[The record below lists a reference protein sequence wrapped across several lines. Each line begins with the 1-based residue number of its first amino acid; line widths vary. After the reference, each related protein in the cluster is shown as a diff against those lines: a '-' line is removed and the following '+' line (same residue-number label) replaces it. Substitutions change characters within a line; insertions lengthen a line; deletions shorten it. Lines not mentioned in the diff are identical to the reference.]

1 MRMFVVVLSPVL
13 SPLITKVLL
22 CEGCTEAT
30 LAEKSSRISGAGMDV
45 PSRSAKERA
54 GVASRESAGGCSGAR
69 QRFSQVR

>member
-45 PSRSAKERA
+45 PSR
-54 GVASRESAGGCSGAR
+54 ESAGGCSGAR